1 MALIRYKRDDPWR
14 ALDTL
19 QEEIGRLFNTRFLKA
34 PAIYEEILA
43 PSVDVW
49 EDKDN
54 VYVEADIPGFDQK
67 DIHLDLKGDSLII
80 SAKKEETKEE
90 KKKNYYYSERYQGSF
105 YRGITLPGNVDQSSV
120 KATYKNGVLKV
131 KLPKKEEAKNRE
143 IKIDAE

>member
-1 MALIRYKRDDPWR
+1 MALMRYKRDDLWKT
-14 ALDTL
+14 LDTL
-19 QEEIGRLFNTRFLKA
+19 QEEISRLFNTRALKT
-34 PAIYEEILA
+34 PSVYEEMLA

-54 VYVEADIPGFDQK
+54 IYVEADIPGFDQK

-105 YRGITLPGNVDQSSV
+105 YREITLPGNIDESNV
-120 KATYKNGVLKV
+120 KAAYKSGVLKV
-131 KLPKKEEAKNRE
+131 RLPKKEEEKKKE
-143 IKIDAE
+143 IKIDVE